1 MTPEQIEKLYL
12 AASQCETGG
21 LVSAWK
27 ELTALRKRNENLEKV
42 VEAAKSWL
50 AVADMYS
57 QHRLSSDRTAYKL
70 DYMQGRE
77 LFRKIL
83 AELEQP

>member
-12 AASQCETGG
+12 AASQCENGS

-27 ELTALRKRNENLEKV
+27 ELTALRKRNEKLEKV

-57 QHRLSSDRTAYKL
+57 QHRLASDRTVYKL